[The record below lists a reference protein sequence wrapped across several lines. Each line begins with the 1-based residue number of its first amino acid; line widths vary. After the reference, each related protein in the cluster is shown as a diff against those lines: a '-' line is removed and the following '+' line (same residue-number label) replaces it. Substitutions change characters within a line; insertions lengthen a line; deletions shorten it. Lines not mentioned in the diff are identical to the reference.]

1 MSAADAVLRLED
13 VWKAFGDHDVLQG
26 IDLEVASG
34 EVVAL
39 IGASGSGKSTLLRTV
54 NLLEPIDDGRIWLS
68 GADISD
74 PQVDVDAV
82 RARIGVVFQ
91 QYNLFPHLTVKDN
104 ITLALRHVHRYSK
117 SRADAAATTL
127 LERVGLAAKAGDH
140 PDRLSGGQQQRVA
153 IARAVATSP
162 DLLLLD
168 EITSA
173 LDPELV
179 ERRPRPGPRARR
191 RRHDDRDGHA
201 RDGVRARR
209 RRPRGVPRRRAH
221 PRVGHAGRGLRGAP
235 RGANR
240 AFLSRFLAEP
250 SGPRCQPTRRS
261 AASTTFVMS
270 RATVIGPTPPGFGD
284 SRPAT
289 SATSGCTSP

>member
-1 MSAADAVLRLED
+1 MSTTQTVLRLED

-26 IDLEVASG
+26 IDLEVDPG

-104 ITLALRHVHRYSK
+104 ITLALRHVHKYSK
-117 SRADAAATTL
+117 SRADAAATSL
-127 LERVGLAAKAGDH
+127 LDRVGLVAKAADH

-179 ERRPRPGPRARR
+179 GDVLDLVRELAGEGMTIVMAT
-191 RRHDDRDGHA
+191 HEMAFA
-201 RDGVRARR
+201 RDVAD
-209 RRPRGVPRRRAH
+209 
-221 PRVGHAGRGLRGAP
+221 RVVFLDAGRILESGTPAEVFEAP
-235 RGANR
+235 REERTR
-240 AFLSRFLAEP
+240 AFLSRFTA
-250 SGPRCQPTRRS
+250 
-261 AASTTFVMS
+261 
-270 RATVIGPTPPGFGD
+270 
-284 SRPAT
+284 
-289 SATSGCTSP
+289 

>member
-1 MSAADAVLRLED
+1 MSAPVLRIEN

-26 IDLEVASG
+26 IDLEVAPG

-39 IGASGSGKSTLLRTV
+39 IGASGSGKSTLLRTI
-54 NLLEPIDDGRIWLS
+54 NLLEPIDDGRIVLA
-68 GADISD
+68 GTDISD
-74 PQVDVDAV
+74 PRVDVDAV
-82 RARIGVVFQ
+82 RSRIGVVFQ

-104 ITLALRHVHRYSK
+104 ITLALRHVHRYSR
-117 SRADAAATTL
+117 SRADAAASTL

-179 ERRPRPGPRARR
+179 GDVLDLVRALA
-191 RRHDDRDGHA
+191 DDGMTIVMATHEMAFA
-201 RDGVRARR
+201 RDVAD
-209 RRPRGVPRRRAH
+209 
-221 PRVGHAGRGLRGAP
+221 RVVFLDAGTILESGTPAEVFGAP
-235 RGANR
+235 REER
-240 AFLSRFLAEP
+240 TQAFLARFTA
-250 SGPRCQPTRRS
+250 
-261 AASTTFVMS
+261 
-270 RATVIGPTPPGFGD
+270 
-284 SRPAT
+284 
-289 SATSGCTSP
+289 